1 MHALKILEEDDQHA
15 VIGGY
20 GVVFGGDD
28 QDGEG
33 FEPDTDYMLD
43 LVPVKPVFI
52 DHSEG
57 GTVTTAD
64 GKTYKL
70 AGIHEP
76 VGRVI
81 EVTPDNVGLYMKLQ
95 FEKSGR
101 YWQLVEQMVQ
111 SGKAGLASG
120 TVGHLA
126 RRKGNRIVR
135 WPIVE
140 ESITMT
146 PAEPRTVGIERLK
159 HVAEVNPTLKA
170 LIPEAA
176 GEAAA
181 DGAADGESLDRK
193 RERIT
198 DAFMRQFPRPP
209 ATGEDDY
216 VDWWVVEVYDDHLI
230 ARLLRVFWYVDFSD
244 NGRAVEF
251 APRDTWTQVEKRH
264 EWVEAV
270 KRLRAKSRNPVVTE
284 SDEMSDMQPT
294 PDATDLKSKVDA
306 LSENVNKIIKALENS
321 PALKSAGYTTD
332 DGGTAD
338 PTHKSFGDFL
348 LAVKRRDVKRLGG
361 VYGAT
366 KDMAEGAGTTGGYLV
381 PTEFH
386 NELLRVMGE

>member
-1 MHALKILEEDDQHA
+1 
-15 VIGGY
+15 
-20 GVVFGGDD
+20 
-28 QDGEG
+28 
-33 FEPDTDYMLD
+33 
-43 LVPVKPVFI
+43 
-52 DHSEG
+52 
-57 GTVTTAD
+57 
-64 GKTYKL
+64 
-70 AGIHEP
+70 
-76 VGRVI
+76 
-81 EVTPDNVGLYMKLQ
+81 
-95 FEKSGR
+95 
-101 YWQLVEQMVQ
+101 
-111 SGKAGLASG
+111 
-120 TVGHLA
+120 
-126 RRKGNRIVR
+126 
-135 WPIVE
+135 
-140 ESITMT
+140 MT

-230 ARLLRVFWYVDFSD
+230 ASLLRVFWYVDFSD

-270 KRLRAKSRNPVVTE
+270 KRLRAKSRNPVVVTE